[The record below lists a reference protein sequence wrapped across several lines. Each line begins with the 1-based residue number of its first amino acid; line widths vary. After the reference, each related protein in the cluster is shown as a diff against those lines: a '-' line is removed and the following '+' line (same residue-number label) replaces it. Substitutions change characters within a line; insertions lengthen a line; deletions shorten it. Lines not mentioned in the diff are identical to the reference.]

1 MRRLPLLL
9 ALLLL
14 ARAPVAAQEA
24 RALSV
29 SYHDSRLSVMA
40 QSVPLREILRE
51 LGRATGMQVKLEA
64 GMDQALLGAATT
76 VTIAP
81 APVDE
86 ALRRLLRN
94 VNFIVVSPASGPD
107 ELRIYRDG
115 KGPYTRLSSRPPTI
129 VPPAAPPLA
138 RARATPLS
146 AAEMAQ
152 LRNSALW
159 NTDPGERSR
168 ALSRLSAFTDSSF
181 ARETALTAL
190 ERERDSMVIDTAMAL
205 LRLQESV
212 PIAPILRF
220 ASAGDRPGELRAQA
234 LELANEHGREDPTLR
249 RVLRILANDRDE
261 DVRDTAQRILQDI
274 ESD

>member
-14 ARAPVAAQEA
+14 SRAPVAAQDD

-29 SYHDSRLSVMA
+29 SYSDSRLSVMA
-40 QSVPLREILRE
+40 RSVPLREILRE
-51 LGRATGMQVKLEA
+51 LGRATGMQVKVEA
-64 GMDQALLGAATT
+64 GMDQAVLGAATT

-81 APVDE
+81 AAVDE

-94 VNFIVVSPASGPD
+94 VNFIIVSPASGPD

-129 VPPAAPPLA
+129 VQPAVPPQA
-138 RARATPLS
+138 RARATPVS

-152 LRNSALW
+152 LQNTALW
-159 NTDPGERSR
+159 STDPGERSR

-212 PIAPILRF
+212 PIAPILQF
-220 ASAGDRPGELRAQA
+220 AAAGDRPGELRAQA
-234 LELANEHGREDPTLR
+234 LELANEHGREDPALR
-249 RVLRILANDRDE
+249 RALRILANDRDE
-261 DVRDTAQRILQDI
+261 DVRDTARRILQDI

>member
-29 SYHDSRLSVMA
+29 SYSDSRLSVMA

-64 GMDQALLGAATT
+64 GMDQAVLGATTT
-76 VTIAP
+76 VTIAH
-81 APVDE
+81 AAVDE

-94 VNFIVVSPASGPD
+94 VNFIIVSPASGPD

-115 KGPYTRLSSRPPTI
+115 KGPYTRLSSRPATI
-129 VPPAAPPLA
+129 QPAAAPLA
-138 RARATPLS
+138 RARATPPS
-146 AAEMAQ
+146 AAEIAQ
-152 LRNSALW
+152 LQNTALW

-212 PIAPILRF
+212 PIAPILQF

-249 RVLRILANDRDE
+249 RALRILANDRDE
-261 DVRDTAQRILQDI
+261 DVRDTARRILQDI